1 MAHQVETLAY
11 TGEKPWHGLGK
22 RVGGG
27 MSPQEVQREAGLD
40 WEVEKVPL
48 CYEYGGDYWESGH
61 YALIRT
67 SDGQFLDTVK
77 SDYWE
82 PVQNSMAFEFFDD
95 FVRAGNMTME
105 VAGSLSDGKRVFA
118 LAKLRDGF
126 RLERAKEDATE
137 SYLLFTNP
145 HLYGQSVDIR
155 FTPIRVVCHNTLTL
169 ALGQKN
175 EYRVSFTHW
184 REFDVAEA
192 QRLIMRA
199 VDTLDAYRQQANH
212 LAAKRYRPEDLDTY
226 FRRVFL
232 PMVPPR
238 TPHNGGFPLTRN
250 ARLALQV
257 VETQPGAHY
266 APGTWWNAF
275 NAVTYLSDHRIGRS
289 PETRLTTAWYGH
301 GKSRKV
307 RALKLALEYAEAA

>member
-1 MAHQVETLAY
+1 MTHQVETLAY
-11 TGEKPWHGLGK
+11 AGEKPWRGLGK
-22 RVGGG
+22 RVSGEL
-27 MSPQEVQREAGLD
+27 SPREVQREAGLD

-48 CYEYGGDYWESGH
+48 CYEYGNDYRESGH

-82 PVQNSMAFEFFDD
+82 PVQNSIAFDFFDY
-95 FVRAGNMTME
+95 FVRAGNMSME
-105 VAGSLSDGKRVFA
+105 VAGSLSEGRRVFA
-118 LAKLRDGF
+118 LTRLRDGF

-184 REFDVAEA
+184 RKFDVDEA
-192 QRLIMRA
+192 RRLIRSA
-199 VDTLDAYRQQANH
+199 ADRLGTYRKQANY
-212 LAAKRYRPEDLDTY
+212 LAAKRYRPDALDTY
-226 FRRVFL
+226 FRRVFE
-232 PMVPPR
+232 PVVPPR
-238 TPHNGGFPLTRN
+238 TPVNGDLPLTRN
-250 ARLALQV
+250 ARLALKV

-266 APGTWWNAF
+266 VPGTWWNAF

-289 PETRLTTAWYGH
+289 PETRLATAWYGH

-307 RALKLALEYAEAA
+307 RALNLALEYAKAA

>member
-11 TGEKPWHGLGK
+11 TGKEPWHGLGK
-22 RVGGG
+22 RISGDL
-27 MSPQEVQREAGLD
+27 SPKEVQRKAGLD
-40 WEVEKVPL
+40 WGVEKVPQ
-48 CYEYGGDYWESGH
+48 CYEFGDYSWESGH

-95 FVRAGNMTME
+95 FVRAGNMSME
-105 VAGSLSDGKRVFA
+105 VAGSLSDGRRVFA

-126 RLERAKEDATE
+126 RLEKAQEDETE
-137 SYLLFTNP
+137 SFLLFTNP

-155 FTPIRVVCHNTLTL
+155 LTPIRVVCHNTLTL

-175 EYRVSFTHW
+175 EYRVSFTHR
-184 REFDVAEA
+184 REFDVTEA
-192 QRLIMRA
+192 QRLIMSA
-199 VDTLDAYRQQANH
+199 VDKLDIYRRQANY
-212 LAAKRYRPEDLDTY
+212 LAARRYSPDALDIY
-226 FRRVFL
+226 FRRVFM
-232 PMVPPR
+232 PAVPPR
-238 TPHNGGFPLTRN
+238 IPFNRGLALTRN
-250 ARLALQV
+250 ARLALEV

-275 NAVTYLSDHRIGRS
+275 NAVTYLSDHCIGRS
-289 PETRLTTAWYGH
+289 QETRLATAWYGS

-307 RALKLALEYAEAA
+307 RALNLALECAKVA